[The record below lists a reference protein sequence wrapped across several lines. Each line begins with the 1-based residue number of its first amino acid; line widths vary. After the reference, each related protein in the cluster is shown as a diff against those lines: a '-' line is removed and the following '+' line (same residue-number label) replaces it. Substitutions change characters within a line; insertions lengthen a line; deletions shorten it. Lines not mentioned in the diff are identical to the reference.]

1 MFQLFQHS
9 MTSLT
14 ESTFIKADFDPRH
27 HVSIPQEQLEEM
39 AEMLSP
45 PEREALARVT
55 ARLTGLQTAH
65 AQTTEDLFMYNL
77 RLESQRK

>member
-1 MFQLFQHS
+1 MNSFKSGTFFIIFLFSRQ
-9 MTSLT
+9 
-14 ESTFIKADFDPRH
+14 D
-27 HVSIPQEQLEEM
+27 QLEEM

-65 AQTTEDLFMYNL
+65 AQVSQDLFLYSL
-77 RLESQRK
+77 YLQSQRK

>member
-1 MFQLFQHS
+1 
-9 MTSLT
+9 
-14 ESTFIKADFDPRH
+14 
-27 HVSIPQEQLEEM
+27 M

-77 RLESQRK
+77 LLESQRK